1 MLKNEIKSLF
11 RNKSN
16 KIYIIVFIFLFLILN
31 LSLNLNII
39 IDKYYD
45 DKMQKELEKAI
56 ESSKNQDTAFSEDMS
71 EIMKEY
77 LTYAKKI
84 NIEEIDRM
92 VRTSNGKELT
102 EKKKKKIQNMK
113 HVESIE
119 RNVEKIYT
127 IEGLSDWTVYY
138 ILVDSWK
145 NCDDVQDYL
154 DSIGISSY
162 VNWGTSAV
170 VVENYERITG
180 LANIIKYTVC
190 SISIL
195 VLFVCCHNIIK
206 NEKEN
211 AKLLN
216 VFGYKERKIKNI
228 LFIQLLTILFLGA
241 CLGYL
246 VSQVLTFAG
255 SYYLLKTSINVFNI
269 YNIIILV
276 MMILL
281 PIFILTRK
289 FNIEYKSRRRKL

>member
-11 RNKSN
+11 RNKN
-16 KIYIIVFIFLFLILN
+16 NVVYIIVFIFLFFILN

-39 IDKYYD
+39 IDNYYD
-45 DKMQKELEKAI
+45 DKMQKELEEAI
-56 ESSKNQDTAFSEDMS
+56 ETSKNQDTAFSEDMS
-71 EIMKEY
+71 ELMKEY

-102 EKKKKKIQNMK
+102 EEQQQKIQNMK

-127 IEGLSDWTVYY
+127 IEGLRDWTVYY

-162 VNWGTSAV
+162 VNWGTSAEI
-170 VVENYERITG
+170 VENYEKITS
-180 LANIIKYTVC
+180 LANIIKYTIC
-190 SISIL
+190 GISL
-195 VLFVCCHNIIK
+195 VVLFVCCNNIIK

-211 AKLLN
+211 SKLLN
-216 VFGYKERKIKNI
+216 VLGYEKRKIKNI
-228 LFIQLLTILFLGA
+228 LFMQLLTILFLGA

-246 VSQVLTFAG
+246 VSQVLIFAG
-255 SYYLLKTSINVFNI
+255 SYYLLKTSINVFSI
-269 YNIIILV
+269 YNFMIIVI
-276 MMILL
+276 MILL
-281 PIFILTRK
+281 PVFILTRRFK
-289 FNIEYKSRRRKL
+289 VV